1 MDEGSKS
8 GVSLN
13 VTECMKERRMSSFGE
28 FETLAENLVYGAW
41 IWSRDRVG
49 KGVGIEADFIDS
61 HQHPFYFM
69 LTLLPCALLFPSMSS
84 FNSELPLFFPF

>member
-1 MDEGSKS
+1 MGLGF
-8 GVSLN
+8 GVE
-13 VTECMKERRMSSFGE
+13 TELE
-28 FETLAENLVYGAW
+28 
-41 IWSRDRVG
+41 